1 MNIGL
6 GVQIWPKKS
15 TTMVQK
21 YQSPV
26 RVYKYP
32 FELVMA
38 AYEMRFPT
46 CPQIPVFVGCEVVK
60 DEESAD
66 GSIRKTERRC
76 KLIVEAPY
84 ILKKIIGVDYVY
96 FIQKNTLD
104 RRKRSLTIEACNE
117 SFANR
122 VEILET
128 CRYFVHPE
136 NSDWTCF
143 DQEANLDIKSFFGF
157 ESTMERLGMKQ
168 YSANIAKGKEI
179 IEFFISKMEEEGV
192 TSIPRWKPSNAI
204 GDTEQNVS
212 KDDADRSTEGTSKLD
227 VNQCGDKS
235 KDCAFQLD
243 SDYIR
248 RYLGEL
254 SVMEESRLVQ
264 LRKWVA
270 DLQKGK
276 MPNDATLLRFLRA
289 RDFNVEKAREMLSQ
303 SLMWRK
309 KHGVDKILAEYQTL
323 TVIQDY
329 FPGCWHHSDK
339 DGRPLFLLRLGQMDV
354 KGLLKSVGEDGLLKL
369 TLHVCEEGLQRTEDA
384 TRTGGK
390 PISTWCLLVDLEGL
404 NMRHLW
410 RPGIRALLRI
420 IEIVEANYPETLG
433 RVLIVRA
440 PRVFPIM
447 WTLVSTFIDDN
458 TKGKFLLFGG
468 NDYQEEG
475 GLVDYIPEEYVPEFL
490 GGPCKAMICEGG
502 LVPKSMY
509 MTDVELE
516 KEGCPLTEDSIYRSV
531 TLGRGQVHEV
541 QINNDDPGSVIT
553 WDFDVMRQDVVF
565 SVLHTKVPLP
575 MKETVHSPT
584 GTLQSFAEHM
594 NPLAV
599 DHEHRSAIDKHW
611 KEGVDFFKMEPS
623 IVCHDGES
631 IQGSHVAT
639 QTGTYILQWKFHCIH
654 QLDLL
659 DTITAPKAQVM
670 YFFEQLK
677 SADYRGS
684 MCSLQSG
691 NSALSTMSLKS
702 GASSCP
708 SR

>member
-1 MNIGL
+1 
-6 GVQIWPKKS
+6 
-15 TTMVQK
+15 MVQK
-21 YQSPV
+21 YQSPL

-32 FELVMA
+32 FELVME
-38 AYEMRFPT
+38 AYERRFPT
-46 CPQIPVFVGCEVVK
+46 CPQIPVFVGCEVMK
-60 DEESAD
+60 DEESHD

-84 ILKKIIGVDYVY
+84 LLKKIIGVDYVY

-104 RRKRSLTIEACNE
+104 RRKRMLTIEAYNE
-117 SFANR
+117 SFSSR
-122 VEILET
+122 VEILEI
-128 CRYFVHPE
+128 CRYFEHPE
-136 NSDWTCF
+136 NSEWTCF
-143 DQEANLDIKSFFGF
+143 DQTANLDIKSFFGF
-157 ESTMERLGMKQ
+157 ENSMEKLGMKQ
-168 YSANIAKGKEI
+168 YSSNIAKGKEI
-179 IEFFISKMEEEGV
+179 IEFFINQMAEEGI
-192 TSIPRWKPSNAI
+192 TSVPRWKPSGA
-204 GDTEQNVS
+204 S
-212 KDDADRSTEGTSKLD
+212 
-227 VNQCGDKS
+227 GDKAKGRKGHVINFVVDLNTNFIHPCFNFQS
-235 KDCAFQLD
+235 ECAFQLD

-264 LRKWVA
+264 LRKWVS

-276 MPNDATLLRFLRA
+276 MPSDATLLRFLRA
-289 RDFNVEKAREMLSQ
+289 RDFNVEKAREILSL

-309 KHGVDKILAEYQTL
+309 KHAVDRILSEYQTL

-329 FPGCWHHSDK
+329 FPGSWHHHDK

-369 TLHVCEEGLQRTEDA
+369 TLHVCEEGLKKTEEA
-384 TRTGGK
+384 TRNGRK

-458 TKGKFLLFGG
+458 TKSKFLLFGG

-475 GLVDYIPEEYVPEFL
+475 GLVDYIPDEFVPDFL
-490 GGPCKAMICEGG
+490 GGSSKTNICEGG

-509 MTDVELE
+509 MSEVELE
-516 KEGCPLTEDSIYRSV
+516 KEGCPLMEDSIYRSV

-553 WDFDVMRQDVVF
+553 WDFDVMRQDVIF

-575 MKETVHSPT
+575 LKETMHSPT
-584 GTLQSFAEHM
+584 GTLHSFAGHM
-594 NPLAV
+594 NPLAI
-599 DHEHRSAIDKHW
+599 DYEHRSAIDKHW
-611 KEGVDFFKMEPS
+611 KEGVDYFRMEPS
-623 IVCHDGES
+623 VICHDGES

-639 QTGTYILQWKFHCIH
+639 QSGTYILQWKFHCNH

-670 YFFEQLK
+670 YFYEQLK

-691 NSALSTMSLKS
+691 NSASALSTMSLKS